1 MPELEIN
8 TLIRAIIIV
17 IVIALVVGS
26 LFLIWINYIKPRLE
40 GLAVIPLIK
49 ILYGKL

>member
-1 MPELEIN
+1 MAELTIN
-8 TLIRAIIIV
+8 TLIRAIIII
-17 IVIALVVGS
+17 IVIAIVVVSLVW
-26 LFLIWINYIKPRLE
+26 LWFHYIKPQIE